1 MFHVKHSTTELEPE
15 GASELCGEGIDA
27 LRILAADITTHGEEL
42 GLVGPRELERLW
54 TRHILNS
61 ALLAPKLLPGTLA
74 DIGSGAGFPGLVV
87 AAIRP
92 DVVCTLIEPLG
103 RRAQWLIDESARMGL
118 TNVVVLS
125 ERAEDVQPAGVF
137 DQVTAR
143 AVSALETLLPL
154 AVRLARPGGELLL
167 MKGQRVDKE
176 IVDAARVIL
185 SLGLENPRV
194 EKTGPEYGTEE
205 TRIFRATVSTV

>member
-1 MFHVKHSTTELEPE
+1 MFHVKHSTMEDEPSN
-15 GASELCGEGIDA
+15 ASDLCGEGIRA
-27 LRILAADITTHGEEL
+27 LRILAADIGTYGEEL

-54 TRHILNS
+54 TRHIMNS
-61 ALLAPKLLPGTLA
+61 AVLAPKLSPGTLA

-92 DVVCTLIEPLG
+92 DVSCTLIEPLG
-103 RRAQWLIDESARMGL
+103 RRATWLVDEAARMGL
-118 TNVVVLS
+118 SNVTVVP
-125 ERAEDVQPAGVF
+125 ERAEDVTPAGTF

-143 AVSALETLLPL
+143 AVSALDTLLPL

-176 IVDAARVIL
+176 VVDAARVMVD
-185 SLGLENPRV
+185 LGLKDPRV
-194 EKTGPEYGTEE
+194 EITGPEHGTEE
-205 TRIFRATVSTV
+205 TRIFRAKVSTE